1 MSSNHG
7 QALSKLP
14 LVCILSGVALTLVA
28 LSGVGAFL
36 PSFKKK
42 PKLKLV
48 YFDIKGKAECIRM
61 LCSYANYPLEDYR
74 FKSREEFSALKGSNT
89 LTYGQVP
96 ALYVNDGETILCQT
110 SAIMRY
116 LGKLTGLYPSCPKTA
131 AVVDGLLDFENDLLM
146 GLSVSRYADRFGYS
160 LLTPENIVTIRTEL
174 NEKVLPSHLANLERL
189 LMKSKTGYAA
199 NTGIILIHY
208 TEFIT

>member
-1 MSSNHG
+1 M
-7 QALSKLP
+7 
-14 LVCILSGVALTLVA
+14 VCILSGVAIALVA

-74 FKSREEFSALKGSNT
+74 FKSREEFISLKGSNT

-96 ALYVNDGETILCQT
+96 ALYVNGETILCQT

-116 LGKLTGLYPSCPKTA
+116 LGKLTGLYPVCPEKA
-131 AVVDGLLDFENDLLM
+131 ALVDGLLDFENDLFM

-160 LLTPENIVTIRTEL
+160 LLNPDNIVTIRKEL
-174 NEKVLPSHLANLERL
+174 NEKVIPSHLANLERL

-208 TEFIT
+208 RLFIT